1 MLTNGSMSKALHV
14 VTTGA
19 TYPANHKLVSD
30 LFSETL
36 PKPEDVL
43 PRALQIAEEIVKN
56 TSVISTFLNREM
68 MYRDTGSAEGQHRL
82 DSRMIYEMFSTVDYK
97 EGVQSFMDKRP
108 VNFKGTMQTDGPL
121 GWPWY
126 TAPDTGNRPVP
137 EGWVYKSTK
146 PKL

>member
-1 MLTNGSMSKALHV
+1 MSKALHL
-14 VTTGA
+14 VTTGS
-19 TYPANHKLVSD
+19 TYPANHPLLSS

-43 PRALQIAEEIVKN
+43 PRAIQIADEIVKN

-82 DSRMIYEMFSTVDYK
+82 DSRMIYEMFSTIDYD
-97 EGVQSFMDKRP
+97 EGVKSFMEKRP
-108 VNFKGTMQTDGPL
+108 VNFKGTMHKDGPV

-126 TAPDTGNRPVP
+126 TAPETGNRPVP
-137 EGWVYKSTK
+137 EGYVFKSTK
-146 PKL
+146 SRL